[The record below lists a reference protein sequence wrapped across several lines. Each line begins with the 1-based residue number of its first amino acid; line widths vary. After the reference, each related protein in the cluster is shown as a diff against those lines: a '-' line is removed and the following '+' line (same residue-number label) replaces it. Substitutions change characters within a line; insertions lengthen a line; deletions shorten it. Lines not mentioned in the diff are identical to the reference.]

1 MLRGGQAEEDMAEEE
16 GVKVEGVEEDMEEE
30 EGVVREEGRVEDMEV
45 EEVMAVNR
53 QSPFESRN
61 NTRVSILQSFFFFIA
76 DAPGK

>member
-1 MLRGGQAEEDMAEEE
+1 MAEEE
-16 GVKVEGVEEDMEEE
+16 GMMVEGLEEDMEEE

-45 EEVMAVNR
+45 EEVMAGNR

-76 DAPGK
+76 VAPGK

>member
-1 MLRGGQAEEDMAEEE
+1 MAEE
-16 GVKVEGVEEDMEEE
+16 GMMVEVLEEDMEEE
-30 EGVVREEGRVEDMEV
+30 EGVVREEGRVEDMAE

-61 NTRVSILQSFFFFIA
+61 NTRVSILQSFFFSIS